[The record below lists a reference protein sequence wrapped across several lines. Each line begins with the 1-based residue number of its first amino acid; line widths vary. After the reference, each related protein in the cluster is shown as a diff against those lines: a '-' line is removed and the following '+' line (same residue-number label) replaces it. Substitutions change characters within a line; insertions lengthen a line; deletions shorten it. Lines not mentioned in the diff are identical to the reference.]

1 MTPEAF
7 QLAIAHLVE
16 GGLRLPHGFV
26 PGACPDGQRAFPAQL
41 DWDFYQWNP
50 PEYLVGVE
58 GFEDYGQLD
67 PDASP
72 KPTWD
77 AIRSAYEAARLG
89 PLRAELIDRAN
100 AQAKRRIAIAYAG
113 VDDRLEELTQRLN
126 GRATAAQ
133 DAERLR
139 LIAVCHALEER
150 IGVAET
156 VEALEATDVTTD
168 AAWAVPLTRESI
180 SNDPSATRTT
190 KPESRR
196 LRHPASTASC
206 SSTSGSGS

>member
-16 GGLRLPHGFV
+16 GSLRLPHGFV

-58 GFEDYGQLD
+58 GFEDYGQPD

-133 DAERLR
+133 NAERLR

-168 AAWAVPLTRESI
+168 AAWTAPRTSSCSI
-180 SNDPSATRTT
+180 PSACS
-190 KPESRR
+190 SRR
-196 LRHPASTASC
+196 SPPRR
-206 SSTSGSGS
+206 